1 MSGRSNFLVCFFVLA
16 AGIALICMH
25 SEATL
30 LQWLVVILGW
40 LFALPGGIMIVSA
53 MVSKRPRQYS
63 EGISL
68 ISAIGSLIVGL
79 VMIIWPEVLV
89 GVFVYVLAALLI
101 ALGLWQVVSLATA
114 SVPVAMPWW
123 FYVLPVLTLL
133 AGIALLSTPL
143 RTTEALFT
151 LVAGIALVCIGANG
165 ICMSIANYAAT
176 RDYGRQIKQ

>member
-1 MSGRSNFLVCFFVLA
+1 MSGKSNFWVCLFVLA

-25 SEATL
+25 SDASL

-40 LFALPGGIMIVSA
+40 LFALPGGIMIVTA
-53 MVSKRPRQYS
+53 MLSKRPRGYS
-63 EGISL
+63 DGVSL

-101 ALGLWQVVSLATA
+101 AMGLWQIVSLAT
-114 SVPVAMPWW
+114 SGLPVAMPWW
-123 FYVLPVLTLL
+123 LYVLPVLSLL

-143 RTTEALFT
+143 RTTESLFT
-151 LVAGIALVCIGANG
+151 LVAGIALVCVGANG
-165 ICMSIANYAAT
+165 ICMAVANYSAR
-176 RDYGRQIKQ
+176 RD

>member
-1 MSGRSNFLVCFFVLA
+1 MSGRSNFLVCLFVLA

-53 MVSKRPRQYS
+53 MVSKRPRRYS
-63 EGISL
+63 EGISM
-68 ISAIGSLIVGL
+68 ISAVGSLIVGL

-101 ALGLWQVVSLATA
+101 VLGLWQVVSLATA

-133 AGIALLSTPL
+133 VGIALLSTPL

-151 LVAGIALVCIGANG
+151 LVAGIALVCVGANG
-165 ICMSIANYAAT
+165 ICMSIANYAAA